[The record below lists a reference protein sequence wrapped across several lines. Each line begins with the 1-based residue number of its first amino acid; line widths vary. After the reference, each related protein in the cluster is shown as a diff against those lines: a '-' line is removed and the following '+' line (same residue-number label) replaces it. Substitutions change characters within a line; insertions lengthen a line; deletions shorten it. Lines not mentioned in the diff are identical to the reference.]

1 MSMSDGS
8 GDGLNPARG
17 RVLVV
22 DDDPDVCA
30 LLQVRLTGRGFEV
43 LWTTSPEAALKDMES
58 VDVDVVVTD
67 VKMAELDGLELCKR
81 VADRRPDIPVI
92 VMTAFGSIETA
103 IAAIRR
109 GAYDFITK
117 PIVVD
122 PLVVALERALEHR
135 ALRAE
140 VKRLQEVVEEHGRF
154 GELVGRSV
162 AMRRLYDLLD
172 RVAAS
177 DATTLVTGES
187 GTGKELVARE
197 LHRRSARAEKPFVAI
212 NCGAIPAALLES
224 ELFGHAAGAFTDA
237 RRARPGLFLEASGGT
252 LFLDEIAE
260 LPVTL
265 QAKLLRVLQERTI
278 RPVGADREI
287 TVDLRVI
294 AATNDDPD
302 AAAQA
307 GRLRK
312 DLYFRLNVI
321 RVEVPPLRARATDV
335 LLLAQFFVRRVAAR
349 AGKAVNGLSV
359 TAASGLLA
367 YDWPGNVRELQNCI
381 EHAVALA
388 ETDRIELRD
397 LPESI
402 RESASRQT
410 APASADDPPLAT
422 LEEIE
427 RQHILHVLE
436 RVGGQRKAAAR
447 ILGLD
452 RKTLYRKLAGYGI
465 RTSSSD

>member
-1 MSMSDGS
+1 
-8 GDGLNPARG
+8 
-17 RVLVV
+17 
-22 DDDPDVCA
+22 
-30 LLQVRLTGRGFEV
+30 
-43 LWTTSPEAALKDMES
+43 
-58 VDVDVVVTD
+58 
-67 VKMAELDGLELCKR
+67 
-81 VADRRPDIPVI
+81 
-92 VMTAFGSIETA
+92 
-103 IAAIRR
+103 
-109 GAYDFITK
+109 
-117 PIVVD
+117 
-122 PLVVALERALEHR
+122 
-135 ALRAE
+135 
-140 VKRLQEVVEEHGRF
+140 
-154 GELVGRSV
+154 
-162 AMRRLYDLLD
+162 
-172 RVAAS
+172 
-177 DATTLVTGES
+177 
-187 GTGKELVARE
+187 
-197 LHRRSARAEKPFVAI
+197 
-212 NCGAIPAALLES
+212 
-224 ELFGHAAGAFTDA
+224 
-237 RRARPGLFLEASGGT
+237 
-252 LFLDEIAE
+252 
-260 LPVTL
+260 
-265 QAKLLRVLQERTI
+265 LLRVLQERTI